1 MEPIDLGSRLK
12 ELRIEKNYEQKRI
25 SEEFSLSRG
34 TYSLYESN
42 QRRPSY
48 EILVKFADYYNVSVD
63 YLLGRDDSRT
73 VTEFRKFSSYSENEM
88 GIIHMVH
95 EMDNIHQKS
104 AFDFVKYV
112 YDLYKKEILN
122 QRNAVS

>member
-1 MEPIDLGSRLK
+1 MEPIDLGSKLK
-12 ELRIEKNYEQKRI
+12 ELRVAKNYEQKKI

-63 YLLGRDDSRT
+63 YLLGRDDNKS
-73 VTEFRKFSSYSENEM
+73 VAKFQKFSKYSENEM

-95 EMDNIHQKS
+95 EMDNSHQKS

-112 YDLYKKEILN
+112 YDLYKKEIQN
-122 QRNAVS
+122 QQDAVS

>member
-48 EILVKFADYYNVSVD
+48 EILVKFADYYNVSID
-63 YLLGRDDSRT
+63 YLLGRDDNRT
-73 VTEFRKFSSYSENEM
+73 ATEFQKFSSYSENEM

-95 EMDNIHQKS
+95 EMDKIHQKS

-122 QRNAVS
+122 QQNAVS

>member
-12 ELRIEKNYEQKRI
+12 ELRIERKYEQKRI

-63 YLLGRDDSRT
+63 YLLGRNDNKN
-73 VTEFRKFSSYSENEM
+73 VTKFQKFSNYSENEM

-95 EMDNIHQKS
+95 EMDSSHQKS

-122 QRNAVS
+122 RQNAVS